1 MEYEDFIRAVGELD
15 FIQDEDEADSAVKA
29 ALGILAS
36 RLDEEEARKLT
47 EYLPN
52 PLTYEKLRGHQLSDL
67 DISAEEFISEIA
79 DQFGI
84 NEDQAHEL
92 VSTVLQVAK
101 EAIGYETIVE
111 LEQHLPEDWA
121 EVFENA

>member
-1 MEYEDFIRAVGELD
+1 MEYEDFIRAVSELD
-15 FIQDEDEADSAVKA
+15 FIQDEEEADSAVKA
-29 ALGILAS
+29 ALGILTG

-47 EYLPN
+47 EDLPN
-52 PLTYEKLRGHQLSDL
+52 PLTYEKLRGHQLNIK
-67 DISAEEFISEIA
+67 DISAEEYISEIA
-79 DQFGI
+79 DQFSLD
-84 NEDQAHEL
+84 EDQAQEL

-101 EAIGYETIVE
+101 EAIGYETVAE

>member
-1 MEYEDFIRAVGELD
+1 MEYEDFIRAVSELD
-15 FIQDEDEADSAVKA
+15 FIHDEEEADSAVKA

-36 RLDEEEARKLT
+36 RLDEDEARKLT

-52 PLTYEKLRGHQLSDL
+52 PLSYEKLRGHQLTDT

-79 DQFGI
+79 DQF
-84 NEDQAHEL
+84 NLDEDQAQEL
-92 VSTVLQVAK
+92 INTVLQIAK
-101 EAIGYETIVE
+101 EAIGYDTIVE